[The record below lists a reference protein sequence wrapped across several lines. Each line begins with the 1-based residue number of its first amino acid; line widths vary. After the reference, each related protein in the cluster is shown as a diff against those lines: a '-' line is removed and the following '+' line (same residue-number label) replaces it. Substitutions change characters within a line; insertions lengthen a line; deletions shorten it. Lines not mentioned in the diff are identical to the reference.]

1 MGQQVKPRFFR
12 TAADLRR
19 WLEKNHDKAQELWVG
34 LYRTSS
40 GKPSVTWPEVVEQAL
55 CFGWIDGVRK
65 GIDGES
71 YMNRLTPRR
80 PGSNWSLR
88 NINTVEDLKR
98 RGLMT
103 PAGLAAYEARLEK
116 KSGIYSYE
124 DRERPLDPPY
134 QRKLKANRKAWTFF
148 SSQPPSY
155 RKGATYWV
163 MSAKK
168 EETRLRRLQDLIDSS
183 TRGEKPRALRPV

>member
-1 MGQQVKPRFFR
+1 MASVKPRFFR
-12 TAADLRR
+12 TAADLRA
-19 WLEKNHDKAQELWVG
+19 WFEKHHDTAPELWVG
-34 LYRTSS
+34 LYKTSS

-65 GIDGES
+65 GIDDQG

-80 PGSNWSLR
+80 AGSNWSLR
-88 NINTVEDLKR
+88 NINTVEDLKG

-103 PAGLAAYEARLEK
+103 PAGLAAYEARAEK
-116 KSGIYSYE
+116 RSGVYSYE
-124 DRERPLDPPY
+124 DRHRPLAPRY
-134 QRKLKANRKAWTFF
+134 LRKLKANERAWEFF
-148 SSQPPSY
+148 SSQAPSY
-155 RKGATYWV
+155 RRGAAYWI

-183 TRGEKPRALRPV
+183 ARGEKPRALRPM

>member
-1 MGQQVKPRFFR
+1 MAAVKPRFFR
-12 TAADLRR
+12 TAADLRAWFER
-19 WLEKNHDKAQELWVG
+19 NHDTAAELWVG

-40 GKPSVTWPEVVEQAL
+40 GKPSVTWPQVVEQAL
-55 CFGWIDGVRK
+55 CFGWIDGIRK
-65 GIDGES
+65 GIDHER

-98 RGLMT
+98 QGLMT
-103 PAGLAAYEARLEK
+103 PAGLAAYQARAEK
-116 KSGIYSYE
+116 RSGVYSYE
-124 DRERPLDPPY
+124 DRHRPLAAPY
-134 QRKLKANRKAWTFF
+134 LRKLKTNKKAWEFF
-148 SSQPPSY
+148 SSQAPSY
-155 RKGATYWV
+155 RRGATYWV

-183 TRGEKPRALRPV
+183 ARGEKPRALRPI